1 VFAAGLGLSVIT
13 PSGLFLELKSA
24 VEWMATNRPE
34 GLRTTFRLIYRFK
47 ELQPLLPENHH

>member
-1 VFAAGLGLSVIT
+1 MFAAGLGLSVIT